1 MNRIKELVD
10 KYPEIPQEVVIGIDL
25 ARERIKPNPLMQE
38 VKARTLFL
46 GEAERE
52 VQIEFSD
59 KSPYEIKKSSS
70 NELTLCRDN
79 APLISVIF
87 PKLHEWYFKKTKS
100 GTPMSSILYT
110 GHSNRMLS
118 ASAFNYCQYVNTG
131 DSCKYCALVSGIE
144 MAKKL
149 GEQRK
154 VHLKVDDLVEAFSEA
169 IEENKDIESIYLAG
183 GALIDQDKEAQ
194 MYIPYFSALNKIKQ
208 QNHLD
213 ISLVLCSTAYD
224 KKLAQKLKEVGV
236 NKVLWNIEVWD
247 EEMFKIICPGK
258 SKFVG
263 RENWL
268 MHLREAV
275 EVFGVGNVC
284 CNFVGGFE
292 CAWDSE
298 FRDLEDAVKSSAKG
312 FEWLLENGI
321 VPGFSFFFG
330 TNIPDSPCSKLTP
343 PPTEYY
349 LELALQRHDL
359 MLKYGMEDPTVACYK
374 W

>member
-1 MNRIKELVD
+1 M
-10 KYPEIPQEVVIGIDL
+10 Y
-25 ARERIKPNPLMQE
+25 
-38 VKARTLFL
+38 
-46 GEAERE
+46 
-52 VQIEFSD
+52 
-59 KSPYEIKKSSS
+59 
-70 NELTLCRDN
+70 LT
-79 APLISVIF
+79 
-87 PKLHEWYFKKTKS
+87 
-100 GTPMSSILYT
+100 
-110 GHSNRMLS
+110 
-118 ASAFNYCQYVNTG
+118 
-131 DSCKYCALVSGIE
+131 
-144 MAKKL
+144 
-149 GEQRK
+149 
-154 VHLKVDDLVEAFSEA
+154 
-169 IEENKDIESIYLAG
+169 G

-236 NKVLWNIEVWD
+236 DKVLWNIEVWD

-268 MHLREAV
+268 MHLKEAV
-275 EVFGVGNVC
+275 EVFGVGNVY

-292 CAWDSE
+292 YTWNPG
-298 FRDLEDAVKSSAKG
+298 FRNMEDAVMSSVKG

-321 VPGFSFFFG
+321 TPGFSFFFG
-330 TNIPDSPCSKLTP
+330 TNISDSPCSKLAP

-349 LELALQRHDL
+349 LELALHRHNL
-359 MLKYGMEDPTVACYK
+359 MSNYGMEDPTVSCYK